1 MITLVILITLYK
13 LNEIRKAW
21 KYSKSLCDKKY
32 ILNEF
37 KDYVMINIVLTIIWA
52 SIKWDIVYMAFN

>member
-13 LNEIRKAW
+13 LNKIRKAW
-21 KYSKSLCDKKY
+21 KYSKALCDKKY

-37 KDYVMINIVLTIIWA
+37 KDYVMMNIVLTIIWT
-52 SIKWDIVYMAFN
+52 SIKWDVVYMAFN